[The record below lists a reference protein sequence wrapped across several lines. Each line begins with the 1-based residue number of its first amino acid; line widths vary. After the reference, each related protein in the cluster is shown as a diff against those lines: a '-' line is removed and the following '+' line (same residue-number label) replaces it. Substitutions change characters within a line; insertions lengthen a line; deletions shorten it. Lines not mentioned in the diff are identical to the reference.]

1 MEQQKEVERTCRE
14 RKRNGRHAQKTAL
27 SYAVT
32 NDEKSTKN
40 ARTAGRQPITRQTKE
55 KQKRNRIIKYSVG
68 NHGYMYSV
76 KLWREKVVPNMS
88 FYRVSYIERHEIHMH
103 KIFSS
108 CKHNPTIVH
117 ETNLRYFSID
127 SLLQCTFVLR

>member
-1 MEQQKEVERTCRE
+1 MSRTKTKWATRTENGTLVCRNERRKKHEKRAYGRTPTDNPPNE
-14 RKRNGRHAQKTAL
+14 RKTKTKPH
-27 SYAVT
+27 
-32 NDEKSTKN
+32 NKIQC
-40 ARTAGRQPITRQTKE
+40 RQPRLYVQCKIMAGKGGTE
-55 KQKRNRIIKYSVG
+55 
-68 NHGYMYSV
+68 H
-76 KLWREKVVPNMS
+76 MS